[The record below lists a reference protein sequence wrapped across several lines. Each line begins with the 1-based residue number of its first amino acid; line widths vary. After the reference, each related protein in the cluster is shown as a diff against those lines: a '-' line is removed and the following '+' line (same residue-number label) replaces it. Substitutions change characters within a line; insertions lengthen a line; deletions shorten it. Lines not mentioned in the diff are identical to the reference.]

1 MIKKR
6 KSSDDRSKD
15 VEMKITEIL
24 SEAADIVQELMMG
37 LNETSVFP
45 ENCETSEY
53 SVTNEN
59 GVLMIPTKFK
69 VDGKKLFVEIHFG
82 LTTV

>member
-1 MIKKR
+1 
-6 KSSDDRSKD
+6 
-15 VEMKITEIL
+15 MKITEIL
-24 SEAADIVQELMMG
+24 SEATDIVQEVMMG

-45 ENCETSEY
+45 ENCETNEY

-69 VDGKKLFVEIHFG
+69 VDGKKLFVEVRFA
-82 LTTV
+82 LSAL